1 MFKGL
6 FFPALGFA
14 SAALPACHG
23 PVFSEKVFQAGV

>member
-1 MFKGL
+1 MLSEL

-23 PVFSEKVFQAGV
+23 PIFSEKVFLAGV